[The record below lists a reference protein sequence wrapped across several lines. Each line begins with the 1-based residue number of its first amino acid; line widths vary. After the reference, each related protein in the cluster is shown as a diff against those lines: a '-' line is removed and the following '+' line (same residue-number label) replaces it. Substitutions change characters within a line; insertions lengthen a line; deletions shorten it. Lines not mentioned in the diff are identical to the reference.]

1 MLDIFSSFVV
11 GVILPDEQHL
21 TLRKAIIQLC
31 VNYKHPDGSIIRVDN
46 APGFSALRTG
56 KSLLSLGIQLDFD
69 RIKGKNETPCIDKS
83 IQEVE
88 VKQSDQFRMG
98 NAGDRN

>member
-1 MLDIFSSFVV
+1 MC
-11 GVILPDEQHL
+11 DEQNY
-21 TLRKAIIQLC
+21 TLREAIIQLC
-31 VNYKHPDGSIIRVDN
+31 VNYKHPDGCIIRVDN
-46 APGFSALRTG
+46 APGFNALRTD
-56 KSLLSLGIQLDFD
+56 KLLLGLGIQLDFG

-88 VKQSDQFRMG
+88 RLVPNGGTNFFG